1 MFEKS
6 AKKVNFFSFKS
17 HEKKALW
24 ADFSKKVVTIF
35 FKFTFLE
42 FGEDPH
48 PIERYLEV

>member
-6 AKKVNFFSFKS
+6 AKNSQFLSKVMKNMHYGPISQ
-17 HEKKALW
+17 KKLI
-24 ADFSKKVVTIF
+24 SIF

-42 FGEDPH
+42 CREG